1 MKTLKLIQQYRKIY
15 LEQDEVE
22 EVDVEEV
29 DVEADATDVE
39 DIPPEPEGIS
49 PEGEVYVADLLTNA
63 FIYAPSMDDINIAAQ
78 VNKEFG
84 RTQPRKVIETIER
97 LVQFSDEPVEQELED
112 LDAH

>member
-1 MKTLKLIQQYRKIY
+1 MKTLKLIEQYKRLY

-22 EVDVEEV
+22 EVDVEV

-39 DIPPEPEGIS
+39 DVPPEPEGIS
-49 PEGEVYVADLLTNA
+49 PEGEIYVADLLTAA
-63 FIYAPSMDDINIAAQ
+63 FIYAPAMQDINIAAQ

-97 LVQFSDEPVEQELED
+97 LIEFSNEEVEQELED